1 MQSINETKGTIVK
14 LTGGFYYVDTEG
26 EILECKAR
34 GAFRN
39 KSQSP
44 VVGDLVTV
52 ALKSEGYHSIEKIH
66 ERKNFLIRPALANI
80 DVLVIVVSSVE
91 PVPSTLI
98 IDKLTSA
105 AVSLGISP
113 YIVFSKTDL
122 MGCDELEET
131 YSKAGFEVFSYSKGD
146 EKSVNVI
153 RNALKGKLVA
163 FIGNSGVGKSTLIN
177 NLYPDL
183 QLETGEISQKLG
195 RGRHTT
201 RTVELFK
208 VNGGYVADTPGFSTM
223 DLERYQLW
231 DKQQLMYCFP
241 EFEDYLTEC
250 KFSSCMH
257 ICEKGCAV
265 LEAVNEGIIPKSRHE
280 SYVEMYNEVK
290 DIKPW
295 EKNS

>member
-1 MQSINETKGTIVK
+1 MQSINETKGIIVK

-26 EILECKAR
+26 EVLECKAR

-52 ALKSEGYHSIEKIH
+52 ALKSEGYHSIEEIH
-66 ERKNFLIRPALANI
+66 ERKNFLIRPALSNI

-98 IDKLTSA
+98 IDKLTAA

-146 EKSVNVI
+146 EKSVSVI

-177 NLYPDL
+177 NLYPNL

-208 VNGGYVADTPGFSTM
+208 VNGGYIADTPGFSTM

-241 EFEDYLTEC
+241 EFENYLTEC

>member
-1 MQSINETKGTIVK
+1 MQSINETKGIIVK

-26 EILECKAR
+26 EVLECKAR

-52 ALKSEGYHSIEKIH
+52 ALKSEGYHSIEEIH
-66 ERKNFLIRPALANI
+66 QRKNFLIRPALSNI

-98 IDKLTSA
+98 IDKLTAA

-146 EKSVNVI
+146 EKSVSVI

-177 NLYPDL
+177 NLYPNL

-208 VNGGYVADTPGFSTM
+208 VNGGYIADTPGFSTM

-241 EFEDYLTEC
+241 EFENYLTEC

>member
-66 ERKNFLIRPALANI
+66 ERKNFLIRPALSNI

-98 IDKLTSA
+98 IDKLTAA

-113 YIVFSKTDL
+113 YIVFSKIDL

-131 YSKAGFEVFSYSKGD
+131 YSKAGFEVFSYSNGD

>member
-1 MQSINETKGTIVK
+1 MQSINETKGIIVK

-52 ALKSEGYHSIEKIH
+52 ALKSEGYHSIVEIH
-66 ERKNFLIRPALANI
+66 ERKNFLIRPALSNI

-131 YSKAGFEVFSYSKGD
+131 YSKAGFEVFSYSNGD